1 MCGRYSL
8 TTAPEAMRRL
18 FRTEG
23 PLPNW
28 PPRYNIA
35 PTQAA
40 PVVRRRSM
48 GQGNEIALLRWGLVP
63 SWSKGPDP
71 ALSMINARAETV
83 ATKPAYRAAFRQ
95 RRCLVPT
102 DGFFE
107 WQKLAGGG
115 TRPAKQPY
123 HIRMK
128 DGAPFAFAGLW
139 EHWQGGDG
147 SVIESFTII
156 VTDANELVRPIHDR
170 MPVVLDPS
178 TYDHWLEPK
187 TPSDLMLALLR
198 PFPAR
203 AMTAIKVSTRV
214 NSPRNDDAAC
224 IEPAA

>member
-18 FRTEG
+18 FAADG

-35 PTQAA
+35 PTQTA
-40 PVVRRRSM
+40 PVVRRRS
-48 GQGNEIALLRWGLVP
+48 GPQGNEIALLRWGLVP

-95 RRCLVPT
+95 RRCLVPA

-107 WQKLAGGG
+107 WQTLPGAGGK
-115 TRPAKQPY
+115 PAKQPY
-123 HIRMK
+123 HFRMK

-147 SVIESFTII
+147 TRIESFTII

-170 MPVVLDPS
+170 MPVILDPS
-178 TYDHWLEPK
+178 SYAQWLEAK
-187 TPSDLMLALLR
+187 TPAELLQALLR

-203 AMTAIKVSTRV
+203 AMTAIKVSTHV
-214 NSPRNDDAAC
+214 NNPKNDDAAC

>member
-18 FRTEG
+18 FAADG

-35 PTQAA
+35 PTQTA
-40 PVVRRRSM
+40 PVVRRRPA

-63 SWSKGPDP
+63 TWSKGPDP

-95 RRCLVPT
+95 RRCLVPA

-107 WQKLAGGG
+107 WQKLPGTGGKP
-115 TRPAKQPY
+115 TKQPSY
-123 HIRMK
+123 IRMK
-128 DGAPFAFAGLW
+128 DSAPFAFAGLW
-139 EHWQGGDG
+139 EHWRGGDG

-170 MPVVLDPS
+170 MPVILDAS
-178 TYDHWLEPK
+178 SCGLWLEAK
-187 TPSDLMLALLR
+187 TPPELLEALLR

-214 NSPRNDDAAC
+214 NSPKNDDLAC